1 MNTVIRPLILLTV
14 LSCVMAGCS
23 DQTPPTA
30 EKTLETQRVT
40 VAEVSEW
47 DYPSSRQLPGIV
59 RPGARAILSTRIAGT
74 LISVT
79 KEPGQRVIAGELL
92 ATVDARDIKAAIT
105 AAREKVTATE
115 AALQQARLDNER
127 LQKLYEEDLIAR
139 VRTERASVRLSELEA
154 QHQAAQSELK
164 AQQVNLSDT
173 RLKAPFD
180 GLVSE
185 KLVDAG
191 SFVGPGQ
198 PLLIL
203 EERQTMRV
211 DVPVSSNQAAAM
223 TPGQSL
229 SVIVGP
235 DREVLE
241 ARLVGVIPALNDT
254 GTGQRL
260 RLDVSAATSVMAPGQ
275 VVSVVVP
282 VTVAE
287 RQQQNTEWVGLPRA
301 ALIRRGQLTGVLVV
315 KSPGEGGSDEATV
328 VNLKWIKTAIT
339 PVNTSG
345 LIPVSQGLEAGDRV
359 VLNPSADLQDGQPV
373 VIDNAGAANGRG

>member
-1 MNTVIRPLILLTV
+1 MNTFIRPLILLTV
-14 LSCVMAGCS
+14 LFSAMAGCS
-23 DQTPPTA
+23 DQTPPSV
-30 EKTLETQRVT
+30 EKTPETRRVT

-47 DYPSSRQLPGIV
+47 DYPSTRQLPGIV

-79 KEPGQRVIAGELL
+79 REPGEPVVTGELL
-92 ATVDARDIKAAIT
+92 ATIDARDIKAAIA

-115 AALQQARLDNER
+115 VAVQQARLDNKR

-139 VRTERASVRLSELEA
+139 VRTERAGVRLRELEA

-164 AQQVNLSDT
+164 AQQANLSYT

-223 TPGQSL
+223 RPGQSL

-235 DREVLE
+235 DREMLE

-260 RLDVSAATSVMAPGQ
+260 RLDLSADTSAIAPGQ

-282 VTVAE
+282 LAGVE
-287 RQQQNTEWVGLPRA
+287 RQQQNAAWVGLPEA

-315 KSPGEGGSDEATV
+315 KSPDEQGSDGPAV
-328 VNLKWIKTAIT
+328 INLKWIKTAIT

-345 LIPVSQGLEAGDRV
+345 LIPVSQGLDVGDRV

-373 VIDNAGAANGRG
+373 IIDNAGAAGG